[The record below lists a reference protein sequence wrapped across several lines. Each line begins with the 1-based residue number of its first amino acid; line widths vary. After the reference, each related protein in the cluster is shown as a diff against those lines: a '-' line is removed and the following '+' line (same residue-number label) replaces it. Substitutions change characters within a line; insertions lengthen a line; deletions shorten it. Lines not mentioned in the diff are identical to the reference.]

1 MNDAAFFEVKNLKK
15 YYPIKSGF
23 FNKVSGFVK
32 AVDGISFTIEKGK
45 TMGLV
50 GESGCGKTTVGKT
63 ILRLNSKT
71 AGDVLYKGREL
82 FELDAKEMRKLRPKM
97 QIIFQD
103 PYSSLSP
110 RLPVGEIIGE
120 AVREHKIVPED
131 EFDDYITRIMI
142 ACGLQEYHKDRY
154 PHEFSGGQRQRICIA
169 RALALSPEFVVCDE
183 PVSALDVSIQSRYR
197 FITNNKF
204 RAQR

>member
-97 QIIFQD
+97 QLFFKIHIQAFLHA
-103 PYSSLSP
+103 SLSEKLSEKQSESTKSF
-110 RLPVGEIIGE
+110 RKMNLTII
-120 AVREHKIVPED
+120 
-131 EFDDYITRIMI
+131 
-142 ACGLQEYHKDRY
+142 LQ
-154 PHEFSGGQRQRICIA
+154 G
-169 RALALSPEFVVCDE
+169 
-183 PVSALDVSIQSRYR
+183 
-197 FITNNKF
+197 
-204 RAQR
+204 